1 MPITTIGAYGIKE
14 SASEATTSSV
24 EEFALGIDPKTLHA
38 VVLMQMVYN
47 AVIWHSRGF
56 LKHMAISVVKKV
68 KIMVAQTEVITN
80 AVTMV

>member
-47 AVIWHSRGF
+47 AVIWHSRRF
-56 LKHMAISVVKKV
+56 LRQVVISV
-68 KIMVAQTEVITN
+68 TEKGRIIVGRLRLSQ
-80 AVTMV
+80 ML